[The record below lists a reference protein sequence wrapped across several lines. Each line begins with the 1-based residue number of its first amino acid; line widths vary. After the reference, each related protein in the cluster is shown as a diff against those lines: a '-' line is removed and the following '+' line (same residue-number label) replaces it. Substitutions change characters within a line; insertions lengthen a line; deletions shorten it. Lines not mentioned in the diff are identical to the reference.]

1 MLVSEKIKDVIRKE
15 IKSQENLLK
24 FLENQ
29 EKNYDKDYSQDKQD
43 IRNSIAYYNKILN
56 EK

>member
-1 MLVSEKIKDVIRKE
+1 MLVSEKIKDVVKKE

-24 FLENQ
+24 LLENQ
-29 EKNYDKDYSQDKQD
+29 EKNYGKNYEQEKVE
-43 IRNSIAYYNKILN
+43 IKNSIAYYNKILN

>member
-1 MLVSEKIKDVIRKE
+1 MLVSEKIKDAIKKE

-24 FLENQ
+24 LLENQ
-29 EKNYDKDYSQDKQD
+29 EKNYGKNYEDEKVEIK
-43 IRNSIAYYNKILN
+43 NSIAYYNKVLN